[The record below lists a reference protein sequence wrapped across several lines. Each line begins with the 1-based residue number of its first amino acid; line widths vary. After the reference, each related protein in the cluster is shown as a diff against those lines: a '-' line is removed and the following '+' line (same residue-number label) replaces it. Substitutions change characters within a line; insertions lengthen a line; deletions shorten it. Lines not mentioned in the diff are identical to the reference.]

1 MSNLLRKEKKFKKER
16 SKCKTKRNS
25 ITNLKFA
32 KKKVNSEIL
41 ISCLEPSEL
50 NSI

>member
-1 MSNLLRKEKKFKKER
+1 LIKERKKFKKER

-50 NSI
+50 NLI